1 MSRGS
6 RGSEQCARNNG
17 CIKVNK
23 HIGACNFGGKGEAS
37 LFVQIVALR
46 QLPDK
51 QRVRER
57 MLLAVDP
64 EVKQNLE
71 SAKACHL
78 QAADTYEETRGQG
91 NKVNA
96 LSARFE
102 GEKARTTQIHAELV
116 AKAVLSVQLEYIYVM
131 TRCDDPPALVH
142 RISNFSCCRLGF
154 RMDRKDAPLQF
165 WPHD

>member
-23 HIGACNFGGKGEAS
+23 HIGACNFGGKGEAT
-37 LFVQIVALR
+37 LFLQFVALK
-46 QLPDK
+46 QLPDE

-78 QAADTYEETRGQG
+78 QAADTYEEMRGQG

-102 GEKARTTQIHAELV
+102 GGKAHTSQIHAELV
-116 AKAVLSVQLEYIYVM
+116 EYW
-131 TRCDDPPALVH
+131 RSNLV
-142 RISNFSCCRLGF
+142 RLTTFCETPRFSCIVYVCRCEA
-154 RMDRKDAPLQF
+154 R
-165 WPHD
+165 